1 MFYFLLTVSSFD
13 LTTEYQINQHYASSC
28 LLMNILDVPE
38 SSSQVQ
44 LQTNESC
51 VFVTAKAPLVPN
63 GIIINYT
70 VSIVEIIFLLM
81 IQSVLLNNICG
92 VIK

>member
-38 SSSQVQ
+38 SPSKVQ

-51 VFVTAKAPLVPN
+51 VFVTAMAPSIPN
-63 GIIINYT
+63 GIITNYT
-70 VSIVEIIFLLM
+70 VSIVEMIFQFN
-81 IQSVLLNNICG
+81 IQIG
-92 VIK
+92 GRIA